1 MSNSRIVADRLD
13 EDERRKLNLPRQ
25 GETWFVTES
34 GLYAVIVRSDK
45 PNARKFRKWV
55 TSEVLPSIRKTG
67 SYNKPMTTARK
78 LYAFL
83 EMDKSHY
90 SRWVKANI
98 VDNEFATEN
107 EDYFYSPSMANESS
121 RGNFADDYKLTA
133 HFAKKLSMKGNGEK
147 AEEAR
152 EYFTHLEERMK
163 QKVIDLN
170 QLSPELQMFQK
181 IFNSVAEQ
189 QLEQKRQA
197 EQLNHVEQRVES
209 IREVVALDTTSWRDD
224 TGNIL
229 RKISMEL
236 GGGQAYSQVRAESY
250 ELLSKR
256 MGVNLKQRLTN
267 KRRRMADE
275 GICKSTRDKLSYVDI
290 IAEDKKL
297 IEGYTAIVKEMAIRY
312 GVGKD

>member
-1 MSNSRIVADRLD
+1 MNELLESTKMKTPIEIALGID
-13 EDERRKLNLPRQ
+13 EN
-25 GETWFVTES
+25 G
-34 GLYAVIVRSDK
+34 
-45 PNARKFRKWV
+45 
-55 TSEVLPSIRKTG
+55 
-67 SYNKPMTTARK
+67 MTTARK

-83 EMDKSHY
+83 ELDSRNY
-90 SRWVKANI
+90 SRWCKSNI
-98 VDNEFATEN
+98 TENEFAEEN
-107 EDYFYSPSMANESS
+107 VDYFYSSSMKSEQG
-121 RGNFADDYKLTA
+121 RGNFAEDYKLTA
-133 HFAKKLSMKGNGEK
+133 HFAKKLSMKGNGER
-147 AEEAR
+147 AEQAR
-152 EYFTHLEERMK
+152 EYFTTLEERVK
-163 QKVIDLN
+163 QKVVDLN

-197 EQLNHVEQRVES
+197 EQINHVEQRVES

-275 GICKSTRDKLSYVDI
+275 GICKSARDKLSYVDI

-297 IEGYTAIVKEMAIRY
+297 VEGYTAIVKE
-312 GVGKD
+312 VQKL

>member
-1 MSNSRIVADRLD
+1 MNDLETTKMQTPIEIALGVD
-13 EDERRKLNLPRQ
+13 EN
-25 GETWFVTES
+25 G
-34 GLYAVIVRSDK
+34 
-45 PNARKFRKWV
+45 
-55 TSEVLPSIRKTG
+55 
-67 SYNKPMTTARK
+67 MTTARK

-83 EMDKSHY
+83 ELAQGQF
-90 SRWVKANI
+90 SRWAKSNI
-98 VDNEFATEN
+98 VDNEFAAEN
-107 EDYFYSPSMANESS
+107 EDYWRFDINVETPTGGIVK
-121 RGNFADDYKLTA
+121 RDDYKLTA
-133 HFAKKLSMKGNGEK
+133 HFAKKLSMKGNGAK

-152 EYFTHLEERMK
+152 DYFTTLEERVK

-197 EQLNHVEQRVES
+197 EKINHVEQRVES

-297 IEGYTAIVKEMAIRY
+297 IEGYTAIVKEMAIKY
-312 GVGKD
+312 GVGKE

>member
-1 MSNSRIVADRLD
+1 MNELETTKMQTPIEIALGVD
-13 EDERRKLNLPRQ
+13 EN
-25 GETWFVTES
+25 G
-34 GLYAVIVRSDK
+34 
-45 PNARKFRKWV
+45 
-55 TSEVLPSIRKTG
+55 
-67 SYNKPMTTARK
+67 MTTAKK
-78 LYAFL
+78 LYEFL
-83 EMDKSHY
+83 ELDSRNY
-90 SRWVKANI
+90 SRWCKSNI
-98 VDNEFATEN
+98 IENEFAEEN
-107 EDYFYSPSMANESS
+107 VDYWAFVIDEE
-121 RGNFADDYKLTA
+121 RNFNPNPTTDYKLTA
-133 HFAKKLSMKGNGEK
+133 HFAKKLSMKGNGTK

-152 EYFTHLEERMK
+152 DYFTTLEERVK
-163 QKVIDLN
+163 QKVVDLN

-197 EQLNHVEQRVES
+197 EQINHVEQRVES

>member
-1 MSNSRIVADRLD
+1 MNELETTKMQTPIEIALGVD
-13 EDERRKLNLPRQ
+13 EN
-25 GETWFVTES
+25 G
-34 GLYAVIVRSDK
+34 
-45 PNARKFRKWV
+45 
-55 TSEVLPSIRKTG
+55 
-67 SYNKPMTTARK
+67 MTTAKK
-78 LYAFL
+78 LYEFL
-83 EMDKSHY
+83 ELDSRNY
-90 SRWVKANI
+90 SRWCKSNI
-98 VDNEFATEN
+98 TENEFAEEN
-107 EDYFYSPSMANESS
+107 VDYWAFVINEEWGG
-121 RGNFADDYKLTA
+121 RTTTDYKLTA
-133 HFAKKLSMKGNGEK
+133 HFAKKLSMKGNGTK

-152 EYFTHLEERMK
+152 DYFTTLEERVK
-163 QKVIDLN
+163 QKVVDLN

-197 EQLNHVEQRVES
+197 EQINHVEQRVEN

-229 RKISMEL
+229 RKISMEF
-236 GGGQAYSQVRAESY
+236 GGGQAYSQVRAKSY

>member
-1 MSNSRIVADRLD
+1 MEETEELKQAKMQTPIEIALGVD
-13 EDERRKLNLPRQ
+13 EN
-25 GETWFVTES
+25 G
-34 GLYAVIVRSDK
+34 
-45 PNARKFRKWV
+45 
-55 TSEVLPSIRKTG
+55 
-67 SYNKPMTTARK
+67 MTTARK

-83 EMDKSHY
+83 ELAQGQF
-90 SRWVKANI
+90 SRWAKSNI

-107 EDYFYSPSMANESS
+107 EDFWRFDINVETPTGGIVK
-121 RGNFADDYKLTA
+121 RDDYKLTA

-152 EYFTHLEERMK
+152 EYFTHLEERVK

>member
-1 MSNSRIVADRLD
+1 VNELETTKMQTPIEIALGVD
-13 EDERRKLNLPRQ
+13 EN
-25 GETWFVTES
+25 G
-34 GLYAVIVRSDK
+34 
-45 PNARKFRKWV
+45 
-55 TSEVLPSIRKTG
+55 
-67 SYNKPMTTARK
+67 MTTAKK
-78 LYAFL
+78 LYEFL
-83 EMDKSHY
+83 ELDSRNY
-90 SRWVKANI
+90 SRWCKSNI
-98 VDNEFATEN
+98 IENEFAEEN
-107 EDYFYSPSMANESS
+107 VDYWAFFIDEE
-121 RGNFADDYKLTA
+121 RNFNPNPTTDYKLTA
-133 HFAKKLSMKGNGEK
+133 HFAKKLSMKGNGTK

-152 EYFTHLEERMK
+152 DYFTTLEESVK
-163 QKVIDLN
+163 QKVVDLN

-197 EQLNHVEQRVES
+197 EQINHVEQRVES

>member
-1 MSNSRIVADRLD
+1 MNEVETGKMQTPIEIALGID
-13 EDERRKLNLPRQ
+13 EN
-25 GETWFVTES
+25 G
-34 GLYAVIVRSDK
+34 
-45 PNARKFRKWV
+45 
-55 TSEVLPSIRKTG
+55 
-67 SYNKPMTTARK
+67 MTTAKK
-78 LYAFL
+78 LYEFL
-83 EMDKSHY
+83 EMGSRNY
-90 SRWVKANI
+90 SRWCKSNI
-98 VDNEFATEN
+98 TENEFAEEN
-107 EDYFYSPSMANESS
+107 VDYWAFFINEEW
-121 RGNFADDYKLTA
+121 GGQATTDYKLTA
-133 HFAKKLSMKGNGEK
+133 HFAKKLSMKGNGAK

-152 EYFTHLEERMK
+152 DYFTTLEERVK

-209 IREVVALDTTSWRDD
+209 IREVVALDTTSWRED

-236 GGGQAYSQVRAESY
+236 GGGQAYSQVRTESY